1 MVICLREKMTSMK
14 KVWTTVIQEL
24 DEFEEY
30 LLNISIKSA
39 RPSWLGVVGTFLLED
54 FDKLKKYQLLHDE
67 RF

>member
-1 MVICLREKMTSMK
+1 MK

-39 RPSWLGVVGTFLLED
+39 CPSWLGVVGTFLLED
-54 FDKLKKYQLLHDE
+54 FDKLKKYQLLYDE